1 MLAERMNSAKAIIA
15 KLGNKVVAAEYKLD
29 GERLQIHKRSEDVT
43 LFSRRLEVITHNYPD
58 VLELVA
64 KNVAS
69 REAILEAEVVAINE
83 DTGEYLPFQ
92 ELMHRR
98 RKHGVAEAMKQYP
111 VALNFFDLLSADRK
125 DFTNFPYRER
135 RAQHARGVEESGKTE
150 AVPCPRG
157 AAPA

>member
-1 MLAERMNSAKAIIA
+1 MLDERLNSAKAIIA

-29 GERLQIHKRSEDVT
+29 GERLQIHKRSKDVT
-43 LFSRRLEVITHNYPD
+43 LFSRRLEVITLNYPD

-64 KNVAS
+64 KNVTS

-98 RKHGVAEAMKQYP
+98 RKYGVAEAMKQYP
-111 VALNFFDLLSADRK
+111 VALNCFYLLSADRK
-125 DFTNFPYRER
+125 DYTNFPYGKR
-135 RAQHARGVEESGKTE
+135 RSTLDSCGTATARTSAG
-150 AVPCPRG
+150 
-157 AAPA
+157 PALP

>member
-1 MLAERMNSAKAIIA
+1 MLADRLNSAKAVAA

-29 GERLQIHKRSEDVT
+29 GERLQIHKRNEKVT

-64 KNVAS
+64 KDVAP

-98 RKHGVAEAMKQYP
+98 G
-111 VALNFFDLLSADRK
+111 K
-125 DFTNFPYRER
+125 D
-135 RAQHARGVEESGKTE
+135 GG
-150 AVPCPRG
+150 G
-157 AAPA
+157 